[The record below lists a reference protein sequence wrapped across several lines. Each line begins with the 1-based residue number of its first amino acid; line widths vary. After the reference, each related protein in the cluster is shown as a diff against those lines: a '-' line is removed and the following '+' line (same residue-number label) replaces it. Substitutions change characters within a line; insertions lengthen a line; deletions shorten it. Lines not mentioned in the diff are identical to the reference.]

1 MLAEVS
7 RKNDRSRAFSAESHT
22 YFSKHPV
29 LRIVRNHRE
38 SYPVRP
44 SRRSDLRKIMRCYL
58 SGDYEGEESP
68 PHPGFTRT

>member
-1 MLAEVS
+1 MIAP
-7 RKNDRSRAFSAESHT
+7 RALSVRVTT
-22 YFSKHPV
+22 YFLKHPV
-29 LRIVRNHRE
+29 PTIVRNHRE
-38 SYPVRP
+38 SYLVWP